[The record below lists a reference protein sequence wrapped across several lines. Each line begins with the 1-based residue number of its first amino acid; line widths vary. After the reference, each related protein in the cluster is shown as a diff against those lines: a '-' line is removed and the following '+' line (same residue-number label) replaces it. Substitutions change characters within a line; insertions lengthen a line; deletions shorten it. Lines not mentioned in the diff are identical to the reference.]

1 MKISTRTL
9 VIAAMMLA
17 VTLLLGQLPVGGFI
31 PIPGTPVRATTL
43 HIPTILAGILG
54 GPVAGLLTGLGFGIS
69 SMIRAAQLADPIFI
83 DPLVAVLPRLFIGVA
98 AWYSYSAFRR
108 INETVGILGGALV
121 GSLTNTVLVV
131 SMIIIT
137 GKLAPAV
144 IVPIGITY
152 GAAEAVVAALISL
165 AVVGAWKGI
174 AVGRRRGASI

>member
-1 MKISTRTL
+1 VKITTRTL

-17 VTLLLGQLPVGGFI
+17 VTILLGQLPVGGFI

-54 GPVAGLLTGLGFGIS
+54 GPVAGLLTGLGFGVS
-69 SMIRAAQLADPIFI
+69 SMLRAAQLADPVFT
-83 DPLVAVLPRLFIGVA
+83 DPIVAIIPRLFIGVL
-98 AWYSYSAFRR
+98 AWLGYNWFRR
-108 INETVGILGGALV
+108 INETVGIVAGALI
-121 GSLTNTVLVV
+121 GSITNTVLVV
-131 SMIIIT
+131 TLIIVT

-152 GAAEAVVAALISL
+152 GSAEAAVAALISL